1 MIKGFFIFVPGIAA
15 GKSKKS
21 SNIKSPQMQMPS
33 QNLVS
38 PLQYSAMLKLYSTTS
53 DDPPNFKDPEKSEIA
68 TRDSQLPS
76 RKSEIGAKKSSF
88 EGKEYS
94 RLSTNEK
101 EEARNDPETVFSSS
115 ADDSD
120 IPESKSEFRWDGK
133 KLGDRNSDEKKSAEN
148 EVPDGVKITQQ
159 EKKSS

>member
-1 MIKGFFIFVPGIAA
+1 MAA
-15 GKSKKS
+15 
-21 SNIKSPQMQMPS
+21 

-38 PLQYSAMLKLYSTTS
+38 PLQYSAMLKLYSTTA
-53 DDPPNFKDPEKSEIA
+53 DDPPSFIDPDKSEIA
-68 TRDSQLPS
+68 TRDSQIAS
-76 RKSEIGAKKSSF
+76 RKEIGAKKSSF

-101 EEARNDPETVFSSS
+101 EAVRDDPETVFSSS

-120 IPESKSEFRWDGK
+120 VAEVHHPTSEFRWDGK
-133 KLGDRNSDEKKSAEN
+133 KLGDRNSDERKSAEN
-148 EVPDGVKITQQ
+148 EVVDGVKMPQQ

>member
-1 MIKGFFIFVPGIAA
+1 MAA
-15 GKSKKS
+15 
-21 SNIKSPQMQMPS
+21 

-38 PLQYSAMLKLYSTTS
+38 PLQYSAMLKLYSTTA
-53 DDPPNFKDPEKSEIA
+53 DDPPSFIVPDKSEIA
-68 TRDSQLPS
+68 TRDSQIAS
-76 RKSEIGAKKSSF
+76 RKEIGAKKSSF

-101 EEARNDPETVFSSS
+101 EAVRDDPETVFSSS

-120 IPESKSEFRWDGK
+120 VAEVHHSKSEFRWDGK

-148 EVPDGVKITQQ
+148 EVVDGVKMPQQ

>member
-1 MIKGFFIFVPGIAA
+1 MAA
-15 GKSKKS
+15 
-21 SNIKSPQMQMPS
+21 

-38 PLQYSAMLKLYSTTS
+38 PLQYSAMLKLYSTTA
-53 DDPPNFKDPEKSEIA
+53 DDPPSFIDPDKSEIA
-68 TRDSQLPS
+68 TR
-76 RKSEIGAKKSSF
+76 KEIGAKKSSF

-101 EEARNDPETVFSSS
+101 EAVRDDPETVFSSS

-120 IPESKSEFRWDGK
+120 VAEVHHSKSEFRWDGK

-148 EVPDGVKITQQ
+148 EVVDGVKMPQQ

>member
-1 MIKGFFIFVPGIAA
+1 MAA
-15 GKSKKS
+15 
-21 SNIKSPQMQMPS
+21 

-38 PLQYSAMLKLYSTTS
+38 PLQYSAMLKLYSTTA
-53 DDPPNFKDPEKSEIA
+53 DDPPSFIVPDKSEIA
-68 TRDSQLPS
+68 TRDSQIAS
-76 RKSEIGAKKSSF
+76 RKEIGAKKSSF

-101 EEARNDPETVFSSS
+101 EAVRDDPETVFSSS

-120 IPESKSEFRWDGK
+120 VAEVHHPKSEFRWDGK

-148 EVPDGVKITQQ
+148 EVVDGVKMPQQ